1 MTKVKI
7 TEIGDK
13 DGYRSEG
20 DRKALVGQIGYFEEE
35 HNANGWVSGW
45 FTFIQP
51 LRYYGNPLCF
61 HNVRVEPVEEDTVN
75 LEVKFDRK
83 TAKKLEKLAKRW
95 NLTQEE
101 TLVRIL
107 TEITTNKSV
116 TPRDLTPDE
125 LAAFE

>member
-1 MTKVKI
+1 MKIKI
-7 TEIGDK
+7 TAIGKK
-13 DGYRSEG
+13 DAFYV
-20 DRKALVGQIGYFEEE
+20 DRKELVGEVGTLIEDIK
-35 HNANGWVSGW
+35 NGDWDAPIVK
-45 FTFIQP
+45 FDKP
-51 LRYYGNPLCF
+51 LMGLNYPPTCNFY
-61 HNVRVEPVEEDTVN
+61 NVKYEVIEEDTVN

>member
-1 MTKVKI
+1 M
-7 TEIGDK
+7 
-13 DGYRSEG
+13 
-20 DRKALVGQIGYFEEE
+20 
-35 HNANGWVSGW
+35 
-45 FTFIQP
+45 
-51 LRYYGNPLCF
+51 
-61 HNVRVEPVEEDTVN
+61 VN

-107 TEITTNKSV
+107 TEIVASKSV
-116 TPRDLTPDE
+116 TPRDVTPDE

>member
-1 MTKVKI
+1 MTKVRI
-7 TEIGDK
+7 TEIDDK

-83 TAKKLEKLAKRW
+83 TAKKLEKLAKKW
-95 NLTQEE
+95 NLSQEE

-116 TPRDLTPDE
+116 TPDE